1 MVRKN
6 LFVALGLGLCAQGA
20 FAQEDTWYDDRWMLT
35 PSVGINL
42 TDGKRKADNGYVLGI
57 GFGRFI
63 SPRFH
68 LEFDVNYSDPDL
80 EVGNGS
86 FTAIDAGIN
95 GRLFFANLDGRV
107 RPYALAGLRS
117 IHHDRDGSKDGR
129 DAGAHLGLGVVAPF
143 NDDLSFRGEV
153 VYRYDTDDE
162 SILTQDDYSDVLI
175 TAGLSF
181 ALGEASR
188 PEVTPEAQE
197 LGEPEPQPEP
207 EPEPACVDADGDG
220 VCDDR
225 DNCLNSTPGAMV
237 DRNGCEVSEVIDLRG
252 VNFDFDKCNL
262 RPDAVEI
269 LNNAVGVLKSNELRV
284 SVEGHTDAV
293 GTDAYNQK
301 LSECRAKVVYD
312 YLLENGVEGGKLTGS
327 KGFGES
333 QPIDT
338 NETAEGRARN
348 RRTELKKQ

>member
-1 MVRKN
+1 MVRKS
-6 LFVALGLGLCAQGA
+6 LFLAVGLSIFASTVS
-20 FAQEDTWYDDRWMLT
+20 AQEDTWYDDRWTIT
-35 PSVGINL
+35 PSVGVNL
-42 TDGKRKADNGYVLGI
+42 TDSKRRADDGYVLGL
-57 GFGRFI
+57 GLGRFI
-63 SPRFH
+63 NRRFQI
-68 LEFDVNYSDPDL
+68 EFDVNYSEFDL
-80 EVGNGS
+80 DNGGDWS
-86 FTAIDAGIN
+86 TTDAGIN

-117 IHHDRDGSKDGR
+117 IKHDRSGSRDGR
-129 DAGAHLGLGVVAPF
+129 DAGAHLGLGLLAPI
-143 NDDLSFRGEV
+143 NDRLSFRGEA

-162 SILTQDDYSDVLI
+162 SIVTEDDYSDWLL
-175 TAGLSF
+175 TAGISF
-181 ALGEASR
+181 AIGEASR
-188 PEVTPEAQE
+188 PEVTPEAE
-197 LGEPEPQPEP
+197 DLGEPAPPAPEP
-207 EPEPACVDADGDG
+207 TPEPACVDADGDG

-225 DNCLNSTPGAMV
+225 DNCLDSTPGAMV
-237 DRNGCEVSEVIDLRG
+237 DRNGCEVAEVIDLRG

-269 LNNAVGVLKSNELRV
+269 LNNAVGVLKSNDLRV

-293 GTDAYNQK
+293 GTDAYNQT

-312 YLLENGVEGGKLTGS
+312 YLLDNGVEGGKLTGHT
-327 KGFGES
+327 GFGET

>member
-1 MVRKN
+1 MVRKT
-6 LFVALGLGLCAQGA
+6 LFAAVALSIFATAA
-20 FAQEDTWYDDRWMLT
+20 FAQDGSYDDRWTIT
-35 PSVGINL
+35 PSLGINL
-42 TDGKRKADNGYVLGI
+42 TDSKRNADNGYVVGLGL
-57 GFGRFI
+57 GRFI

-86 FTAIDAGIN
+86 WSTVDAGIN
-95 GRLFFANLDGRV
+95 GRLFFANLEGRI

-129 DAGAHLGLGVVAPF
+129 DAGAHLGLGLLAPI
-143 NDDLSFRGEV
+143 NDRLSFRGEA

-162 SILTQDDYSDVLI
+162 SIRTEDDYSDWLL

-181 ALGEASR
+181 ALGEASQ
-188 PEVTPEAQE
+188 PEVTEEAQD
-197 LGEPEPQPEP
+197 LGEPMPTPD
-207 EPEPACVDADGDG
+207 EPEPAPACTDADGDG

-225 DNCLNSTPGAMV
+225 DNCLNSTAGAMV
-237 DRNGCEVSEVIDLRG
+237 DRNGCEVAEVIDLRG

-269 LNNAVGVLKSNELRV
+269 LNNAVGVLKSNDLRV

-312 YLLENGVEGGKLTGS
+312 YLQSNGVDSGKLAGS
-327 KGFGES
+327 KGFGET

-338 NETAEGRARN
+338 NETAEGRANN

>member
-1 MVRKN
+1 MVRKT
-6 LFVALGLGLCAQGA
+6 LFLAVGLGIFASSVS
-20 FAQEDTWYDDRWMLT
+20 AQEDTWYDDRWSIT

-42 TDGKRKADNGYVLGI
+42 TDSKRRSDDGYVLGL
-57 GFGRFI
+57 GLGRFI

-68 LEFDVNYSDPDL
+68 IEFDVNYSEFDQDGGGDWSTL
-80 EVGNGS
+80 DSGV
-86 FTAIDAGIN
+86 T

-117 IHHDRDGSKDGR
+117 IKHDRDGARDGR
-129 DAGAHLGLGVVAPF
+129 DAGAHLGLGVLAPI
-143 NDDLSFRGEV
+143 NDRLSFRGEAI
-153 VYRYDTDDE
+153 YRYDTDDQ
-162 SILTQDDYSDVLI
+162 SIVTEDDYSDWLLM
-175 TAGLSF
+175 AGLS
-181 ALGEASR
+181 LSIGEASGPSEPPPSEDPPPPPTEDPPPPP
-188 PEVTPEAQE
+188 PEE
-197 LGEPEPQPEP
+197 
-207 EPEPACVDADGDG
+207 CVDADGDG

-237 DRNGCEVSEVIDLRG
+237 DRNGCEVAEVIDLRG

-293 GTDAYNQK
+293 GTDAYNQT

-312 YLLENGVEGGKLTGS
+312 YLLDNGVESGKVTGHV
-327 KGFGES
+327 GFGES